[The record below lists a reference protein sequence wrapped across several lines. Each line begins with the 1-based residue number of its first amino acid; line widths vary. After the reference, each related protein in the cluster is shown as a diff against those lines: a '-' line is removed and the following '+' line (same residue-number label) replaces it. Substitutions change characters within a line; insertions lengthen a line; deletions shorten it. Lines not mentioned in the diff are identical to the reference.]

1 MAGPAEDLQCL
12 DMQGRPHRRGRAG
25 VVLIVAM
32 LTALV
37 GFSGAARA
45 SAPIALDGP
54 QNGND
59 PLVVYD
65 PVGGA
70 TFVAWSD
77 PQGSVGGI
85 ELCVLPNGASRC
97 AGGAPVLLN
106 VSAAQNPV
114 ITGDNTIGLGGLVVL
129 PGGNVVVIG
138 TPVSNSSVAWE
149 STPDGASFESPGQ
162 GLQNGGGF
170 ISPVSLFYTF
180 GNAVGLSATDV
191 GLLDD
196 YGDYFSDSPYAGPES
211 PAILAP
217 NSNQGNGGLY
227 PRKAQDTS
235 GSEIGAEPAPAPAA
249 LGTEIVVGVGDNFAG
264 PNTTLPGC
272 VNSAGTGYG
281 ASVGAIGGAPGAIG
295 TLNTDGMSNYVR
307 LACSAANPVIASG
320 GADGMGVL
328 ENEGSGISGAGSS
341 YSLDYR
347 PFVATQFG
355 GGFGGP
361 VQLAK
366 LTGAADDVDVV
377 DDAGTGVYAM
387 WSEDGLHLDYSAD
400 GGKTWDGAVVVP
412 EPKTGV
418 IDDPVIAGVS
428 HGDVLLAF
436 DNNPGPGDE
445 TFLEDVNA
453 NPTPA
458 PALPSTGTTTSG
470 GASFTITCAPGSTC
484 AGTSTIIVPKL
495 TPKAA
500 VIARAKTIVLGK
512 VKFSIKAGTKGL
524 VKVRLNKAGKRL
536 VAADHGHF
544 TAKVLIADRFEGH
557 TLDHS
562 RTLTFKP
569 AKGK

>member
-1 MAGPAEDLQCL
+1 MGIVLLAATIAALAGF
-12 DMQGRPHRRGRAG
+12 
-25 VVLIVAM
+25 
-32 LTALV
+32 T
-37 GFSGAARA
+37 GAARA

-59 PLVVYD
+59 PLVVHD

-85 ELCVLPNGASRC
+85 ELCVLPAGASRC

-106 VSAAQNPV
+106 VSATQNPV

-138 TPVSNSSVAWE
+138 TPVSNGSVAWE

-180 GNAVGLSATDV
+180 GNAVGLNATDV

-196 YGDYFSDSPYAGPES
+196 YGDSFSDSPYAGPES
-211 PAILAP
+211 PPIVAA

-235 GSEIGAEPAPAPAA
+235 GPEIGAEPAPAPAA
-249 LGTEIVVGVGDNFAG
+249 PGTEIVVGVGDNFAG

-281 ASVGAIGGAPGAIG
+281 LSVGAISGASGAAG
-295 TLNTDGMSNYVR
+295 TLNAAGMSGYAR

-347 PFVATQFG
+347 PFVATAFG

-428 HGDVLLAF
+428 GGEVRLAF

-445 TFLEDVNA
+445 TFLQVVDAV
-453 NPTPA
+453 PTPA
-458 PALPSTGTTTSG
+458 PALPSTGTTTAT

-484 AGTSTIIVPKL
+484 AGTTTITVPKVA
-495 TPKAA
+495 PKAA
-500 VIARAKTIVLGK
+500 VIARAKAIVLGK
-512 VKFSIKAGTKGL
+512 AKFSIKAGTKGL
-524 VKVRLNKAGKRL
+524 VKVHLNKAGKRL
-536 VAADHGHF
+536 VAADHGRF
-544 TAKVLIADRFEGH
+544 TAKVLIADRFGGH

-562 RTLTFKP
+562 RSLTFTP
-569 AKGK
+569 GKRK